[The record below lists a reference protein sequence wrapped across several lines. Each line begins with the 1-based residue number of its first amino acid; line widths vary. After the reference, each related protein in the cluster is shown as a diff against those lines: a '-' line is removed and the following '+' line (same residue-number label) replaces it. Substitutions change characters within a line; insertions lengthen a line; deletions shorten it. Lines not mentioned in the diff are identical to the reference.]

1 MKILCVGRNYAAH
14 IAELKNETPE
24 EPVIFAKPDT
34 ALLKD
39 NAPFYL
45 PSFTQ
50 EVHHE
55 VEILLK
61 ISKDG
66 KHIAPEFAHKYFDQ
80 IGLGI
85 DFTARDLQQK
95 LKAKGLPW
103 ELAKAFDGSAV
114 ISSFIDKKQF
124 VDIHHLE
131 FSLKVNEEY
140 RQRGNTA
147 QMIYSFENIIAFVS
161 KFFTL
166 RKGDII
172 FTGTPQGVAAVKQG
186 DLLEGFIQDQK
197 MFSFYVR

>member
-1 MKILCVGRNYAAH
+1 MKILCVGRNYAEH
-14 IAELKNETPE
+14 VAELKNETPE

-39 NAPFYL
+39 NAPFYI

-85 DFTARDLQQK
+85 DFTARDLQNK

-103 ELAKAFDGSAV
+103 ELAKAFDSSAV
-114 ISSFIDKKQF
+114 ISPFIDKKQF
-124 VDIHHLE
+124 ADIHRLE
-131 FSLKVNEEY
+131 FSLKVNDEV

-147 QMIYSFENIIAFVS
+147 QMIYSFEHIIAFVS

-172 FTGTPQGVAAVKQG
+172 FTGTPKGVAAVKQG

-197 MFSFYVR
+197 MFSFYVK

>member
-1 MKILCVGRNYAAH
+1 MKILCIGRNYADH

-24 EPVIFAKPDT
+24 EPVIFSKPDT
-34 ALLKD
+34 AILKD

-61 ISKDG
+61 ICKDG
-66 KHIAPEFAHKYFDQ
+66 KHIEPEFAHKYYDQ

-85 DFTARDLQQK
+85 DFTARDLQNK
-95 LKAKGLPW
+95 LKTKGLPW

-114 ISSFIDKKQF
+114 ISNFFPKEQFGDIYHLDFSLNINGELKQKGNTEQMIHTFDNIISFI
-124 VDIHHLE
+124 
-131 FSLKVNEEY
+131 
-140 RQRGNTA
+140 
-147 QMIYSFENIIAFVS
+147 S

-166 RKGDII
+166 RKGDVI
-172 FTGTPQGVAAVKQG
+172 FTGTPKGVSAVKTG
-186 DLLEGFIQDQK
+186 DKLEGFIKEQK
-197 MFSFYVR
+197 MFEFEIK